1 MMTYFC
7 AKCQKRHD
15 VKEISAD
22 MWNICRPTLRNR
34 VNNRL
39 KELIEEPGDHS
50 EYKTEL
56 FDLYNDLLGFLA
68 SPNPVVESSQG
79 KHRNAQVNA
88 YFPLNMANC
97 RQRLSGCTIN
107 GGVVSGTY
115 NVQLGELLL
124 LLPKWDQQS
133 SSQSL
138 QYVPKAWYSE
148 NLLSLPLQAYFQENG
163 VLDKVTDMENVPFT
177 DKTATATMTGE
188 SRNADLGYTHICP
201 HCGCV
206 ISRAAGRA
214 EEIVVALAGA
224 PRAGKTACMIATLHS
239 LLQSNCP
246 GVRIVPMDNDSKWNN
261 LESEIKNYYK
271 KGKKVEK
278 TPDKIT
284 EVPAHSILLEVA
296 GNPRIR
302 KVLTIV
308 DMPGEFWQ
316 GASGLTAD
324 FFKQYSGIYENID
337 CIWFVIS
344 KATVSL
350 SHVDQIPS
358 FVQEKLRSEVS
369 EDAEII
375 QKSAPQNLSIN
386 LGMLRNHLNLRGK
399 PMPPMIVIV
408 SKPDYSTTQL
418 DEKKNQEYQLFPEE
432 NVASV
437 NAEDLARTMKASSKN
452 GYGVAQY
459 PIYEH
464 AQNVRSFIE
473 DTCPAFLS
481 AVEDNCPDRC
491 YAAVSPYGHAA
502 GDRDDL
508 DLVPPVPYHELIP
521 FIWTLAIQGG
531 LTIYQSCKWLKKNF
545 LNIQVSEEHTREA
558 VSFRYTNRNLPVP
571 KRGRE
576 KQEIEDRNRFYAA
589 ICNNLLMN
597 GRSFVAEVVIPHEKA

>member
-15 VKEISAD
+15 VSEISAD
-22 MWNICRPTLRNR
+22 MWSICRPTLRNR
-34 VNNRL
+34 VNERL
-39 KELIEEPGDHS
+39 KELIEAPGDHN
-50 EYKTEL
+50 EHKTEL

-79 KHRNAQVNA
+79 KHKEAQVNA

-97 RQRLSGCTIN
+97 KEKLSNSTIN
-107 GGVVSGTY
+107 SGVISGTY
-115 NVQLGELLL
+115 NIQLGDLLL
-124 LLPKWDQQS
+124 LLPRWDQQS
-133 SSQSL
+133 SLQSL
-138 QYVPKAWYSE
+138 QYVPKSWYAE
-148 NLLSLPLQAYFQENG
+148 TLLSLPMQAYFYENG
-163 VLDKVTDMENVPFT
+163 LLDKVTDTDNVPFT

-188 SRNADLGYTHICP
+188 SRSTDLGYTHICP

-224 PRAGKTACMIATLHS
+224 PRAGKTACMIATLNS
-239 LLQSNCP
+239 LLQNNCP
-246 GVRIVPMDNDSKWNN
+246 GVRIVPMDNDTKWSN
-261 LESEIKNYYK
+261 LESEIKNYYR

-284 EVPAHSILLEVA
+284 EVPAHSILLEVS

-350 SHVDQIPS
+350 SHVDQIPAH
-358 FVQEKLRSEVS
+358 VQEKLRSEVS

-386 LGMLRNHLNLRGK
+386 LGMLKDHLNHRGK

-408 SKPDYSTTQL
+408 SKPDYSTTVL
-418 DEKKNQEYQLFPEE
+418 DQKKNQEYRLFPDE

-437 NAEDLARTMKASSKN
+437 NAEELACTLKANKQK
-452 GYGVAQY
+452 GFGVAQY
-459 PIYEH
+459 PIFDH
-464 AQNVRSFIE
+464 SKHVRTFIE

-481 AVEDNCPDRC
+481 AVEENCPDRC
-491 YAAVSPYGHAA
+491 YVAVSPYGHAA

-508 DLVPPVPYHELIP
+508 DLDPPVPYHELVP

-531 LTIYQSCKWLKKNF
+531 LLIYQNCKWLKI
-545 LNIQVSEEHTREA
+545 NILGRVVSEEHTREA
-558 VSFRYTNRNLPVP
+558 VSFRYTNRNLPVL
-571 KRGRE
+571 KRGKAKRE
-576 KQEIEDRNRFYAA
+576 VEDRNRFYNA

-597 GRSFVAEVVIPHEKA
+597 GRSFVSEVVIPHEKA